1 MKRLSGILPVALAA
15 LSMMISCSGGDGEY
29 RAPIFK
35 QEARLDFEI
44 LGEEFLGSP
53 SNIVATDNYLLV
65 SGYTRNGGPTFFV
78 FDKNGNP
85 VRSGIN
91 YGRGPAETISGYINM
106 SVGGDTVQYN
116 DIQTGWRLA
125 FSLEE
130 FLKDGT
136 LEVQMETLD
145 LPGWCTYAMQTP
157 KGDEIRLIS
166 RSGKKDLDL
175 PQRAIL
181 LETQSACYEYDE
193 PAIEDRE
200 IAFFASLQRSI
211 AYSPDWTRMVVSGV
225 PGFILEIFSLEGGI
239 RRTVIK
245 RFLPPAV
252 TLANGTYTQ
261 NDEYVF
267 GGGNLCTTGEYIYSS
282 YDGEHTA
289 KEFRASGRK
298 CLLYDKIAV
307 FDWEGNPEVLYKS
320 DYRIM
325 SLSVENDTTVYACLE
340 TMDGKHFIGKA
351 SLNR

>member
-1 MKRLSGILPVALAA
+1 MKRLFGILPVAMAA
-15 LSMMISCSGGDGEY
+15 LSMMISCSGGDGGY

-44 LGEEFLGSP
+44 LGDEFFGSP

-91 YGRGPAETISGYINM
+91 SGRGPGETISGYINM
-106 SVGGDTVQYN
+106 FVDDDTVQYN
-116 DIQTGWRLA
+116 DVQTGWRLA

-130 FLKDGT
+130 VLKDGT
-136 LEVQMETLD
+136 REIQMEALD
-145 LPGWCTYAMQTP
+145 LPGWCTYAMRTP

-166 RSGKKDLDL
+166 RSGKKDLDM
-175 PQRAIL
+175 PQRNIQ
-181 LETQSACYEYDE
+181 LESEGATYEYTE

-211 AYSPDWTRMVVSGV
+211 VYSPDGTRMVVSGV
-225 PGFILEIFSLEGGI
+225 PGFILEIFNLEGGI
-239 RRTVIK
+239 QRKTIK

-252 TLANGTYTQ
+252 TLENGSYTQ

-267 GGGNLCTTGEYIYSS
+267 GGGNLCTTEKYIYSA
-282 YDGEHTA
+282 YDGERTA
-289 KEFRASGRK
+289 KEFRASGMN

-307 FDWEGNPEVLYKS
+307 FDWDGNPKYLYTS

-340 TMDGKHFIGKA
+340 TEDGKHFVGKA
-351 SLNR
+351 SLKL